1 LFKHDDPGEKLLQLL
16 PLLSCVSVLSEK
28 RFMEMRES
36 SDQKT
41 QMQSRKKSAEKMKT
55 HRNKNSFLRNTSA
68 VRAIGS
74 GTAVF

>member
-55 HRNKNSFLRNTSA
+55 HTK
-68 VRAIGS
+68 
-74 GTAVF
+74 

>member
-41 QMQSRKKSAEKMKT
+41 QMQAGKNLLKK
-55 HRNKNSFLRNTSA
+55 
-68 VRAIGS
+68 
-74 GTAVF
+74 